1 MASFTREAKHTM
13 NKLPVLDP
21 QASLDKSYQDFL
33 QQLRS
38 TPFSGDIEISYGSR
52 LAVATDNSIYQQLPQ
67 GVILPKS
74 LDDLSLIGQTA
85 TQFPTVRFSAR
96 GGGTGTNGQSLT
108 PGLIVDLSR
117 YMNKVLEVN
126 ADEQWVKVQA
136 GVVKDQ
142 LNDVLRPLG
151 YFFAP
156 DLSTSN
162 RATIGGMINTDASGQ
177 GSLVYGKTSDHVL
190 ALTSVL
196 VDGSVINTAP
206 MSLQQAKEQASQAG
220 VLGKITQQL
229 LDTCLG
235 KREQILAKF
244 PRMNR
249 FLTGYDLEH
258 VLDNELS
265 QLDISRVITGS
276 EGSLAFVAEAKLN
289 ITPIAKFKALVNI
302 KYDSFESALRHAPS
316 MVAAQATSVET
327 VDSNVLNLAKQD
339 IVWHQVK
346 DLIQDVPGK
355 TVLGLNM
362 VEYNSNDQNE
372 IEQKIAELSSRL
384 DDDIANGHSGVV
396 GYQLTY
402 DNAEILKIYAMRK
415 KSVGLL
421 GKTKGDKKPIAFVED
436 TGVPPENL
444 ADFIMEFRA
453 LLDARGLKYGMFGHV
468 DAGVL
473 HVRPA
478 LDLCDPEQEAMV
490 PDISDAVA
498 NLVAKY
504 GGLMWGE
511 HGKGYRSEYSPTFFG
526 EELYA
531 ELCKIKSAFDPLNKM
546 NPGKICVPFES
557 TESLV
562 KVSGAKRAGLD
573 RQIPVEVRSSF
584 EPAMSCNGNGL
595 CFNYDKTSPMCPS
608 FKITAD
614 RRHSPKGR
622 AGIIREWLRLL
633 AKQNIDVNELE
644 KSTDTYSWFEKL
656 RHTLDKND
664 KADFSHEVMEVMD
677 GCLACKACSSQCPV
691 SVDVPSFR
699 SRFIKLY
706 YDRYLRPPKDLLVA
720 NIERMAPLMASFPR
734 FVNFFLQQQWFN
746 TLIRKTVGYV
756 DTPHLSV
763 PTLQQ
768 RLQVPTFNLAQL
780 QQLDKPQLAKK
791 VCIVLDPFTSFYE
804 AGVVESLVSL
814 ITKLGYEPVVL
825 PFMPNGKPQHVK
837 GFLKE
842 FAHTARTAA
851 ELLNQIHEIELP
863 LVGIDPSMVLC
874 YRDEY
879 SKILGAQRGDF
890 KVQLVHEWLLNLEL
904 SDQPQRKQSEYA
916 LFAHCSEKTALPAS
930 ENQWQS
936 IFAKFGLSLK
946 PIAVG
951 CCGMAGTFGHEASHL
966 DQSKGLYALSWQ
978 QQIAQFSPEQ
988 ILATGYSC
996 RSQVARI
1003 DRFKPKH
1010 PLQILAELV

>member
-1 MASFTREAKHTM
+1 MT
-13 NKLPVLDP
+13 NLPFLDP
-21 QASLDKSYQDFL
+21 QENIDNDYSEFL
-33 QQLRS
+33 GALRA
-38 TPFSGDIEISYGSR
+38 TGYSGDINISYGSR

-67 GVILPKS
+67 AVLLPKS
-74 LDDLSLIGQTA
+74 VDDLSLIGQTA
-85 TQFPTVRFSAR
+85 AQYPTVRFSAR

-117 YMNKVLEVN
+117 YMNQVLEVN
-126 ADEQWVKVQA
+126 VAEQWVRVQA

-162 RATIGGMINTDASGQ
+162 RATIGGMISTDASGQ

-190 ALTSVL
+190 ALTSIL
-196 VDGSVINTAP
+196 VDGTILNTQA
-206 MSLQQAKEQASQAG
+206 MSLHDAEMLAQQPS
-220 VLGKITQQL
+220 VVGKIVKQL
-229 LDTCLG
+229 LATCVG

-258 VLDNELS
+258 ALNNELT
-265 QLDISRVITGS
+265 QLDVSRVIAGS
-276 EGSLAFVAEAKLN
+276 EGSLVFVAEAKLN
-289 ITPIAKFKALVNI
+289 ITAIAKHKALVNI

-339 IVWHQVK
+339 IIWHSVK
-346 DLIQDVPGK
+346 DLITDVPGK
-355 TVLGLNM
+355 EVLGLNM
-362 VEYNSNDQNE
+362 VEYNSNDQVE
-372 IEQKIAELSSRL
+372 IETKIAELSARL
-384 DDDIANGHSGVV
+384 EQDVKLNRSGVI

-402 DNAEILKIYAMRK
+402 DTAEINKIYGMRK

-421 GKTKGDKKPIAFVED
+421 GKTKGDKKPLAFVED

-453 LLDARGLKYGMFGHV
+453 LLDARGLHYGMFGHV

-478 LDLCDPEQEAMV
+478 LDMCDPEQEAMI
-490 PDISDAVA
+490 PEISEAVVA
-498 NLVAKY
+498 LVAKY
-504 GGLMWGE
+504 GGLIWGE

-531 ELCKIKSAFDPLNKM
+531 ELCKIKQAFDPLNKM
-546 NPGKICVPFES
+546 NPGKICTPFES
-557 TESLV
+557 ADSLV
-562 KVSGAKRAGLD
+562 KVSDQKRGGFD
-573 RQIPVEVRSSF
+573 RQIPIDVRKSF

-595 CFNYDKTSPMCPS
+595 CFNYDVASPMCPS
-608 FKITAD
+608 FKITGD

-633 AKQNIDVNELE
+633 AKQNIDVSSLE
-644 KSTDTYSWFEKL
+644 KSGQSANWFTKL
-656 RHTLDKND
+656 TNRLSKQQQN
-664 KADFSHEVMEVMD
+664 DFSHEVLEVMD

-691 SVDVPSFR
+691 SVDVPGFR
-699 SRFIKLY
+699 SRFLNIY
-706 YDRYLRPPKDLLVA
+706 YAKYSRPLKDYLVG
-720 NIERMAPLMASFPR
+720 NIEKMAPLMAKAPT
-734 FVNFFLQQQWFN
+734 FVNVFLRQDWFN
-746 TLIRKTVGYV
+746 NVIRKSLGYV

-768 RLQVPTFNLAQL
+768 RLPKDIQHFDLATL
-780 QQLDKPQLAKK
+780 QSLSSEQRVNK
-791 VCIVLDPFTSFYE
+791 VCIVQDPFTSFYE
-804 AGVVESLVSL
+804 AGVVEALAQL
-814 ITKLGYEPVVL
+814 IVKLGYEPIIL

-837 GFLKE
+837 GFLDK
-842 FAHTARTAA
+842 FAHTAKSAA
-851 ELLNQIHEIELP
+851 DFLNELQQLAIP

-879 SKILGAQRGDF
+879 VKTLGKDRGDF
-890 KVQLVHEWLLNLEL
+890 QVLLVHEWLLKLDLPSTSITSQE
-904 SDQPQRKQSEYA
+904 PFA

-930 ENQWQS
+930 ESQWQT
-936 IFAKFGLSLK
+936 IFSQFGLSLK

-951 CCGMAGTFGHEASHL
+951 CCGMAGTFGHEESHVG
-966 DQSKGLYALSWQ
+966 QSKGLYELSWQ
-978 QQIAQFSPEQ
+978 NQIAQFKPNK

-996 RSQVARI
+996 RSQVARMAA
-1003 DRFKPKH
+1003 FKPKH
-1010 PLQILAELV
+1010 PLQILLETLA

>member
-1 MASFTREAKHTM
+1 MH
-13 NKLPVLDP
+13 KLPVLDP
-21 QASLDKSYQDFL
+21 HTTLDKNYQAFL
-33 QQLRS
+33 SALKTTS
-38 TPFSGDIEISYGSR
+38 FSGDVEISYGSR

-67 GVILPKS
+67 AVILPKS
-74 LDDLSLIGQTA
+74 VDDLSLIGKTA
-85 TQFPTVRFSAR
+85 AQFPSVRFSAR

-117 YMNKVLEVN
+117 YMNQVLEVN
-126 ADEQWVKVQA
+126 AEEKWVKVQA

-162 RATIGGMINTDASGQ
+162 RATIGGMVSTDASGQ

-196 VDGSVINTAP
+196 VDGTILHTQP
-206 MSLQQAKEQASQAG
+206 MSMQEATTLALENSTLGGIAK
-220 VLGKITQQL
+220 QL
-229 LDTCLG
+229 LATCVG

-258 VLDNELS
+258 ALNDDLS

-276 EGSLAFVAEAKLN
+276 EGSLVFVAEAKLN

-339 IVWHQVK
+339 IVWHSVK

-362 VEYNSNDQNE
+362 VEYNSNDQAG
-372 IEQKIAELSSRL
+372 IEQKIAELSARL
-384 DDDIANGHSGVV
+384 DQAIKNNESGVV

-402 DNAEILKIYAMRK
+402 DTAEINKIYTMRK

-421 GKTKGDKKPIAFVED
+421 GKTKGDKKPLAFVED

-478 LDLCDPEQEAMV
+478 LDMCDPEQEAMI
-490 PDISDAVA
+490 PEISDAVA
-498 NLVAKY
+498 ALVAKY
-504 GGLMWGE
+504 GGLIWGE

-546 NPGKICVPFES
+546 NPGKICTPFES
-557 TESLV
+557 NETLV
-562 KVSGAKRAGLD
+562 KVSDQKRGKFD
-573 RQIPVEVRSSF
+573 RQIPVETRTSF

-622 AGIIREWLRLL
+622 AGMVREWLRLL
-633 AKQNIDVNELE
+633 ATQNIDVNELE
-644 KSTDTYSWFEKL
+644 KSTDSFSWFEKL
-656 RHTLDKND
+656 RHTLDK
-664 KADFSHEVMEVMD
+664 KKQPDFSHEVMEVMD

-699 SRFIKLY
+699 SRFIKMY

-720 NIERMAPLMASFPR
+720 NIERMAPLMAKFPR
-734 FVNFFLQQQWFN
+734 FVNFFLQQKWFN
-746 TLIRKTVGYV
+746 SLIHKSVGYV

-768 RLQVPTFNLAQL
+768 RLQVPLFNLAQL
-780 QQLDKPQLAKK
+780 QQLDKSQLAQK
-791 VCIVLDPFTSFYE
+791 VCIVQDPFTSYYE

-814 ITKLGYEPVVL
+814 ITKLGYEPLVL

-837 GFLKE
+837 GFLQE

-851 ELLNQIHEIELP
+851 ELLNQIHELELP
-863 LVGIDPSMVLC
+863 LLGIDPSMVLC

-879 SKILGAQRGDF
+879 SKTLGQHRGEF

-904 SDQPQRKQSEYA
+904 PTPQTRSQTEYA

-930 ENQWQS
+930 ESQWQT

-966 DQSKGLYALSWQ
+966 EQSKGLYNLSWQ
-978 QQIAQFSPEQ
+978 QQVAQFSPEQ
-988 ILATGYSC
+988 IVATGYSC
-996 RSQVARI
+996 RSQVARV
-1003 DRFKPKH
+1003 DKFKPKH
-1010 PLQILAELV
+1010 PLQVLAELV

>member
-1 MASFTREAKHTM
+1 M
-13 NKLPVLDP
+13 NNLPLLDP
-21 QASLDKSYQDFL
+21 QETIEKNYSEFLVALQASA
-33 QQLRS
+33 
-38 TPFSGDIEISYGSR
+38 FSGDVNISYGSR

-67 GVILPKS
+67 AVILPKS
-74 LDDLSLIGQTA
+74 VEDLSLIGQTA
-85 TQFPTVRFSAR
+85 SKFPAVRFSAR

-126 ADEQWVKVQA
+126 AQEQWVKVQA

-142 LNDVLRPLG
+142 LNDVLRLLG
-151 YFFAP
+151 FFFAP

-162 RATIGGMINTDASGQ
+162 RATIGGMVNTDASGQ

-196 VDGSVINTAP
+196 VDGTILHSQP
-206 MSLQQAKEQASQAG
+206 MSINEAQELAKQSSVVG
-220 VLGKITQQL
+220 NIVKQL
-229 LDTCLG
+229 IDTCVG

-258 VLDNELS
+258 ALNEDLS
-265 QLDISRVITGS
+265 LLDISRIITGS

-289 ITPIAKFKALVNI
+289 ITPIAKHKALVNI

-339 IVWHQVK
+339 IIWHSVK
-346 DLIQDVPGK
+346 DLITDVPGK
-355 TVLGLNM
+355 DVLGLNM
-362 VEYNSNDQNE
+362 VEYNSNDQAG
-372 IEQKIAELSSRL
+372 IELKISELSARL
-384 DDDIANGHSGVV
+384 DQDLLLNRSGVI

-402 DNAEILKIYAMRK
+402 DTAEINRIYGMRK

-421 GKTKGDKKPIAFVED
+421 GKTKGDKKPLAFVED

-444 ADFIMEFRA
+444 ADYIMEFRA
-453 LLDARGLKYGMFGHV
+453 LLDARGLHYGMFGHV

-478 LDLCDPEQEAMV
+478 LDMCDPEQEAMI
-490 PDISDAVA
+490 PEISNAVA
-498 NLVAKY
+498 ALVAKY
-504 GGLMWGE
+504 GGLIWGE
-511 HGKGYRSEYSPTFFG
+511 HGKGYRSEFSPTFFG

-531 ELCKIKSAFDPLNKM
+531 ELCKIKTAFDPLNKM
-546 NPGKICVPFES
+546 NPGKICTPFES
-557 TESLV
+557 DESLV
-562 KVSGAKRAGLD
+562 KVSDQKRGGFD
-573 RQIPVEVRSSF
+573 RQISIDVRNAF

-595 CFNYDKTSPMCPS
+595 CFNYDVTSPMCPS
-608 FKITAD
+608 FKITGD

-633 AKQNIDVNELE
+633 AKQNIDVVTLE
-644 KSTDTYSWFEKL
+644 KFGQSASVFTKL
-656 RHTLDKND
+656 TNSLSKQQHN
-664 KADFSHEVMEVMD
+664 DFSHEVLEVMD

-691 SVDVPSFR
+691 SVDVPGFR
-699 SRFIKLY
+699 ARFLNLY
-706 YDRYLRPPKDLLVA
+706 YRRYSRPMKDYLVA
-720 NIERMAPLMASFPR
+720 NIETMAPLMAKVPKL
-734 FVNFFLQQQWFN
+734 VNFFLRQNWFN
-746 TLIRKTVGYV
+746 NTIRKTVGYV

-768 RLQVPTFNLAQL
+768 RLPNDRQHFDLAQL
-780 QQLDKPQLAKK
+780 QSLTKAQLAKK
-791 VCIVLDPFTSFYE
+791 VCIVQDPFTSYYE
-804 AGVVESLVSL
+804 AGVVEALVQL
-814 ITKLGYEPVVL
+814 IIKLGFEPVLL

-837 GFLKE
+837 GFLDK
-842 FAHTARTAA
+842 FAHTANSAA
-851 ELLNQIHEIELP
+851 ELLNAIQSLAIP

-879 SKILGAQRGDF
+879 SKTLGQQRGDF
-890 KVQLVHEWLLNLEL
+890 HVLLVHEWLLKLDILPKL
-904 SDQPQRKQSEYA
+904 SANKDEFA
-916 LFAHCSEKTALPAS
+916 LFGHCSEKTALPAS
-930 ENQWQS
+930 ESQWQNV
-936 IFAKFGLSLK
+936 FEKFGLTLK

-951 CCGMAGTFGHEASHL
+951 CCGMAGTFGHEESHL
-966 DQSKGLYALSWQ
+966 NQSKGLFELSWQ
-978 QQIAQFSPEQ
+978 QQIEQ
-988 ILATGYSC
+988 YPAGKIVATGYSC
-996 RSQVARI
+996 RSQVARMA
-1003 DRFKPKH
+1003 DFKPKH
-1010 PLQILAELV
+1010 PLQVLLETLN